1 MYVLAIANQKGG
13 VAKTTSAANLADAAA
28 ERGARVLL
36 VDLDPQGNATN
47 LTDAEPRLY
56 EGNAFGKPQAL
67 TISDA
72 LHYVQE
78 RAGAPTQAGTVLRV
92 TVPAGEFWSSRLHI
106 APANQDLAARGDESF
121 PGADR
126 RLALGLQSPTVDYDL
141 VVVDCGPTLGPL
153 FLAALEAADGVLLV
167 SEPADNA
174 LEGLPRTVE
183 ALASVRSRRNGE
195 APALLGVLATNVPT
209 REARSTKLLALMRAD
224 YGDLLWDLVPRRSI
238 VRQAEAAH
246 APVRAMGG
254 PAALEVA
261 AVYDRAATRVLEK
274 AGLISAEEAS

>member
-1 MYVLAIANQKGG
+1 MYTLAIANQKGG

-47 LTDAEPRLY
+47 LTDAQPRLY
-56 EGNAFGKPQAL
+56 EGNPFGKPQAL
-67 TISDA
+67 TVSDA
-72 LHYVQE
+72 LHYAQE
-78 RAGAPTQAGTVLRV
+78 RAGAPTQTGTVLQV
-92 TVPAGEFWSSRLHI
+92 TVPAGEFWSSRLHV

-121 PGADR
+121 PGAER
-126 RLALGLQSPTVDYDL
+126 RLALGLQGPAVDYDL

-183 ALASVRSRRNGE
+183 ALVSVRARRKGE
-195 APALLGVLATNVPT
+195 VPALLGVLPTNVPA
-209 REARSTKLLALMRAD
+209 REARSTELLALMRAD
-224 YGDLLWDLVPRRSI
+224 YGDLLWDLVPRRTV
-238 VRQAEAAH
+238 VRQAEGAH

-254 PAALEVA
+254 PSALEVA
-261 AVYDRAATRVLEK
+261 AVYERAAQRVLDK
-274 AGLISAEEAS
+274 AGLLAKEAS